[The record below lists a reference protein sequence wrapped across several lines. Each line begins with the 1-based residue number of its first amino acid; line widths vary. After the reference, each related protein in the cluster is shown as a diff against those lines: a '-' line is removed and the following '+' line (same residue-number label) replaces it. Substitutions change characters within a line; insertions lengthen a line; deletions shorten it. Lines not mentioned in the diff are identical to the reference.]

1 MGVWGWGQVLREPAW
16 GPARDGRAGRG
27 SGLSWE
33 PGPRAGRGGDEVMEV
48 RHCGVSQGPGHL
60 LPGDPVEAQ
69 PRLPMPRGLA
79 IVVSMAPALSA
90 LGLWWPSP

>member
-1 MGVWGWGQVLREPAW
+1 
-16 GPARDGRAGRG
+16 
-27 SGLSWE
+27 
-33 PGPRAGRGGDEVMEV
+33 MEV

-79 IVVSMAPALSA
+79 IVVSMAPTLSA